1 MKVYMVR
8 HGESKFNQSKLLAGW
23 TDTPLTDKGVHEAEL
38 ARKNFDGVKLDKIF
52 SSDLVRAVKTAQTI
66 TGESDFEQLEL
77 LREMDIGSLA
87 GKQYSSLS
95 AEDKECVDAG
105 RYAKFGGE
113 NNEDFMKRVE
123 AFKTRLESEEGT
135 VGVFTHA
142 GFMRRFFELVIGF
155 PFPRGKMLINNCV
168 TAIFEYENGTWR
180 LHSWIN
186 L

>member
-8 HGESKFNQSKLLAGW
+8 HGESEFNRSRQLAGW

-38 ARKNFDGVKLDKIF
+38 ARKNFEGVRLDKIF
-52 SSDLVRAVKTAQTI
+52 SSDLSRAVKTAQTI

-87 GKQYSSLS
+87 GKQYASLD
-95 AEDKECVDAG
+95 ADVKACVDSG

-113 NNEDFMKRVE
+113 DNEDFMKRIE
-123 AFKTRLESEEGT
+123 KFKTRLESEEGN